1 MMEKITNA
9 DKNHLRRLFNLNT
22 PPDLVRILRIDNL
35 DSHHPVV
42 EMVSYTCMN
51 YQFSLTER
59 ESTKLRDIPP
69 SVKRLHGK

>member
-9 DKNHLRRLFNLNT
+9 DKNHLRRLLKLNT
-22 PPDLVRILRIDNL
+22 PPDLVRILRIENL

-51 YQFSLTER
+51 Y
-59 ESTKLRDIPP
+59 
-69 SVKRLHGK
+69 